1 MINNIPTVCSFC
13 NTGCGMFVR
22 MEGEEAVGILPIIRH
37 PVNEGR
43 LCPRGWNRYQNLRS
57 MNRLTHPLTRRG
69 SRLGKTGWDE
79 ALQISKE
86 KISSILNLYGPQAIG
101 VIGSPWL
108 TNEDNFRVSLFCR
121 QALKNNNLDGSYRFG
136 GAAALTALNDTWSG
150 ALGSLA
156 SIQSLKESPAILVI
170 GRESLRDFSPV
181 GAQMIQAYQQGSK
194 LILADPTCLQAEGF
208 FNAFLPY
215 PADKLAHLF
224 KEKKEIAEDLVRL
237 LAQPESAIVFIAD
250 QIKTA
255 SSLLSLLSVIS
266 QDRPDSQAIPMMI
279 PLSRSPN
286 LRGAWDMDIKP
297 KNGGLN
303 LQEMLELPNVIK
315 GLLVFGDDLLNHLP
329 SFAFMEKLKN
339 LEFLLVADRFLTD
352 TVQIAD
358 CAFPIPVLAEGT
370 GTLTNCE
377 GRVQQ
382 LRPVLSPKEEIRPLS
397 YLLSSLSRKLGI
409 NLPAQSDRDVRKEI
423 SRAIPHY
430 QTINDES
437 ELDSSQGIV
446 LSSLNHPAIPS
457 VPSETREGPQEPG
470 KYRLFIPNTLYAWNR
485 NQMILDSPVLKIE
498 YPEDRKALRMNRQD
512 VRELKLRPGEK
523 IKVCSEHGDA
533 QIGVEIDDTLPPR
546 TLVLPMHFSTV
557 IENLAGK
564 REFDH
569 LTNYSYCPDLSVTLE
584 RV

>member
-1 MINNIPTVCSFC
+1 M
-13 NTGCGMFVR
+13 G
-22 MEGEEAVGILPIIRH
+22 
-37 PVNEGR
+37 
-43 LCPRGWNRYQNLRS
+43 
-57 MNRLTHPLTRRG
+57 
-69 SRLGKTGWDE
+69 
-79 ALQISKE
+79 
-86 KISSILNLYGPQAIG
+86 
-101 VIGSPWL
+101 
-108 TNEDNFRVSLFCR
+108 
-121 QALKNNNLDGSYRFG
+121 
-136 GAAALTALNDTWSG
+136 
-150 ALGSLA
+150 
-156 SIQSLKESPAILVI
+156 
-170 GRESLRDFSPV
+170 
-181 GAQMIQAYQQGSK
+181 
-194 LILADPTCLQAEGF
+194 
-208 FNAFLPY
+208 
-215 PADKLAHLF
+215 
-224 KEKKEIAEDLVRL
+224 
-237 LAQPESAIVFIAD
+237 
-250 QIKTA
+250 
-255 SSLLSLLSVIS
+255 
-266 QDRPDSQAIPMMI
+266 
-279 PLSRSPN
+279 
-286 LRGAWDMDIKP
+286 IKP
-297 KNGGLN
+297 EKGGLT
-303 LQEMLELPNVIK
+303 LQEMLDLPKVIR
-315 GLLVFGDDLLNHLP
+315 GLLIFGDDLLNHLP
-329 SFAFMEKLKN
+329 SFSFMEKLKN

-409 NLPAQSDRDVRKEI
+409 NLPAQSDKNVRREI
-423 SRAIPHY
+423 SRDIPHY

-437 ELDSSQGIV
+437 ELDSLQGIV
-446 LSSLNHPAIPS
+446 LSSLNRPSIPPIS
-457 VPSETREGPQEPG
+457 SEKGEGPQEAG

-512 VRELKLRPGEK
+512 VRDLRLRPGEK

-569 LTNYSYCPDLSVTLE
+569 ITNYSYCPDLSVTLE